1 MMTGSMEAFFVFLQK
16 SPFNMML
23 FGGAVA
29 TGVMLLWPL
38 VMRPFRAGREVSA
51 VEAVQLINRK
61 DALVIDVRDTGEFEA
76 GHIAG
81 ARHVP
86 EKQLAERLKELEKFK
101 SRPLIV
107 VCHSG
112 MRSSAAVQ
120 VLRRNGFNEA
130 VNLTGG
136 IAGWQQASLPLE
148 KR

>member
-1 MMTGSMEAFFVFLQK
+1 MPSIEAFFVFLQK

-23 FGGAVA
+23 FGGAMA

-38 VMRPFRAGREVSA
+38 VMRPFRAGREVGV

-61 DALVIDVRDTGEFEA
+61 DALVIDVRDTGEYDA

-101 SRPLIV
+101 DRSLIV
-107 VCHSG
+107 VCRSG
-112 MRSSAAVQ
+112 ARSGAAVQ
-120 VLRRNGFNEA
+120 VLRGNGFGEA
-130 VNLTGG
+130 VNLSGG
-136 IAGWQQASLPLE
+136 IGAWQLAGMPLE

>member
-1 MMTGSMEAFFVFLQK
+1 MMPPIESFFVFLQK

-29 TGVMLLWPL
+29 TGLMLLWPL
-38 VMRPFRAGREVSA
+38 VMRPFRAGREVSV
-51 VEAVQLINRK
+51 VETVQLINRK
-61 DALVIDVRDTGEFEA
+61 DALVIDVRDTGEYEA

-101 SRPLIV
+101 NRPLIV
-107 VCHSG
+107 VCRNG
-112 MRSSAAVQ
+112 MRSAAAVP
-120 VLRRNGFNEA
+120 VLRAGGFNEA
-130 VNLTGG
+130 VNLHGG
-136 IAGWQQASLPLE
+136 LSAWEQAGMPLE

>member
-1 MMTGSMEAFFVFLQK
+1 MTDSMEAFIVFLQK

-23 FGGAVA
+23 FGGAMA

-38 VMRPFRAGREVSA
+38 VMRPFRAGREVST

-61 DALVIDVRDTGEFEA
+61 DALVIDVRDTGEYEA

-81 ARHVP
+81 ARHIP
-86 EKQLAERLKELEKFK
+86 EKQLAERLKDLEKFK
-101 SRPLIV
+101 GRPLIV
-107 VCHSG
+107 ACRTG
-112 MRSSAAVQ
+112 MRSGVAVQ

-136 IAGWQQASLPLE
+136 IAAWQQAGMPLE

>member
-1 MMTGSMEAFFVFLQK
+1 MPSIEAFFVFLQK

-38 VMRPFRAGREVSA
+38 VMRPFRAGREVG
-51 VEAVQLINRK
+51 VIEAVQLINRK
-61 DALVIDVRDTGEFEA
+61 DALVIDVRDTGEYEA

-86 EKQLAERLKELEKFK
+86 EKQLTERLKELEKFK
-101 SRPLIV
+101 GRSLIV
-107 VCHSG
+107 VCRSG
-112 MRSSAAVQ
+112 MRSGAAVQ
-120 VLRRNGFNEA
+120 VLRRDGFNAA
-130 VNLTGG
+130 VNLQGG
-136 IAGWQQASLPLE
+136 IGAWQQAGMPLE

>member
-1 MMTGSMEAFFVFLQK
+1 MESFIVFLQK
-16 SPFNMML
+16 NPFNMML

-38 VMRPFRAGREVSA
+38 VMRPFRAGREVGV
-51 VEAVQLINRK
+51 VEAVQMINRK
-61 DALVIDVRDTGEFEA
+61 DALVIDLRDTGEYEA

-101 SRPLIV
+101 DRALLV
-107 VCHSG
+107 VCRNG
-112 MRSSAAVQ
+112 VRSSVGVQ
-120 VLRRNGFNEA
+120 VLRRGGFSEA
-130 VNLTGG
+130 VNLQGG
-136 IAGWQQASLPLE
+136 IAAWEQAGMPIE

>member
-1 MMTGSMEAFFVFLQK
+1 MMPSIEAFVVFLQK

-23 FGGAVA
+23 FGGAIA

-38 VMRPFRAGREVSA
+38 VMRPFRAGREVG
-51 VEAVQLINRK
+51 VTETVQLINRK
-61 DALVIDVRDTGEFEA
+61 DALVVDVRDTGEYGA

-86 EKQLAERLKELEKFK
+86 EKQLTERLKELEKFK

-107 VCHSG
+107 VCRSG
-112 MRSSAAVQ
+112 TRSAAAVK
-120 VLRRNGFNEA
+120 VLRDNGFNEA
-130 VNLTGG
+130 FNLRGG
-136 IAGWQQASLPLE
+136 ISAWEQAGMPLE